1 MPIINRMAELHDEIT
16 GWRREFHANP
26 ELLYDVHQTAK
37 SVKEKLLSFGCDEVV
52 SGIGKTGVVAIIKG
66 ARGGNGGVI
75 GLRADMDALPI
86 HELSDK
92 PWASRA
98 AGIMHACG
106 HDGHTSMLLGAAKY
120 LAETRNF
127 AGNVALIFQPAEEGG
142 AGGKAM
148 VEDGMMERFGITEVY
163 GMHNLPGLDIGKF
176 AICPGAITAATDEFD
191 IKITGHGGHAAMP
204 HLSVDPVFTAARI
217 ITGIQSIVSRGSNP
231 LNSLVITV
239 TRVNGGTAYN
249 VIPNEV
255 MLNGTIR
262 SLDGDTRDYAKAQL
276 AKVACGIAD
285 AHSAKAE
292 VAIRAGYPV
301 TFNHQAQTD
310 SAGRAAKLI
319 SGDERVDMDASPMMG
334 GEDFSFMLEARPGA
348 FIFMGNGDTAG
359 LHHAEYDFNDS
370 AIPHGC
376 SYWAKLVETVMNS
389 DASD

>member
-66 ARGGNGGVI
+66 AKGGNGGVI

-239 TRVNGGTAYN
+239 TKVNGGTAYN

-262 SLDGDTRDYAKAQL
+262 SLDGNTRDYAKAQL
-276 AKVACGIAD
+276 AKVASGIAD

-301 TFNHQAQTD
+301 TFNHQTQTD

-319 SGDERVDMDASPMMG
+319 SGDERVDMGASPMMG

-348 FIFMGNGDTAG
+348 FILVGNGDTAG

-376 SYWAKLVETVMNS
+376 SYWARLVETVMNS
-389 DASD
+389 DAND